1 MTLTPSLEFMLTVFL
16 IAAVISDLSDHR
28 IPNIITLLGALIGIG
43 GHLYLGGLDGAGFAL
58 GGFALGMAC
67 LLPFYV
73 LGGMGAG
80 DVKMMGAI
88 GAFVGPQAT
97 LLAVGVALVCG
108 ALGALALL
116 LFAAVSGHYW
126 PRGNAAGKQN
136 SATVATADGV
146 FSTAAARK
154 TLKTRFPYALALAT
168 GAVASLVYL
177 RF

>member
-1 MTLTPSLEFMLTVFL
+1 MALTPSLELMLVIFL
-16 IAAVISDLSDHR
+16 VAAVISDLSDHR
-28 IPNIITLLGALIGIG
+28 IPNMITLFAAVVGIG
-43 GHLYLGGLDGAGFAL
+43 SHLYISGPPGAGFAL
-58 GGFALGMAC
+58 GGLALGMAC
-67 LLPFYV
+67 LVPFYV

-116 LFAAVSGHYW
+116 LFAVVGGHYW
-126 PRGNAAGKQN
+126 PRGDAAGKGN
-136 SATVATADGV
+136 NATVATADGV
-146 FSTAAARK
+146 FGSTEARK
-154 TLKTRFPYALALAT
+154 ALKTRFPYALALAT

>member
-1 MTLTPSLEFMLTVFL
+1 MALTTSLETMLIILLLV
-16 IAAVISDLSDHR
+16 AVISDLSEHR
-28 IPNIITLLGALIGIG
+28 IPNMITLFGALIGIG
-43 GHLYLGGLDGAGFAL
+43 GHLYLGGLQGAAFAL

-88 GAFVGPQAT
+88 GAFVGPQAA

-108 ALGALALL
+108 ALGALVLL
-116 LFAAVSGHYW
+116 LFAAFSAQHGAHD
-126 PRGNAAGKQN
+126 GTAGKRN
-136 SATVATADGV
+136 NATVTTAGGA
-146 FSTAAARK
+146 FSGAAARR
-154 TLKTRFPYALALAT
+154 TLKTRFPYALALAA
-168 GAVASLVYL
+168 GAIASLVYL

>member
-1 MTLTPSLEFMLTVFL
+1 MLTVFL
-16 IAAVISDLSDHR
+16 LAAVISDLSDHR
-28 IPNIITLLGALIGIG
+28 IPNMLTLFAAVVGFG
-43 GHLYLGGLDGAGFAL
+43 GHLYLDGLQGAGFAL
-58 GGFALGMAC
+58 GGFALGLVC
-67 LLPFYV
+67 LMPFYL

-88 GAFVGPQAT
+88 GAFVGPQAA

-116 LFAAVSGHYW
+116 LFAAFSVQQKACDD
-126 PRGNAAGKQN
+126 AAAKPN
-136 SATVATADGV
+136 NATVATADGV
-146 FSTAAARK
+146 FSTAEARK

>member
-1 MTLTPSLEFMLTVFL
+1 MSLTPSFEMMLVIL
-16 IAAVISDLSDHR
+16 LLAAVISDLSEHR
-28 IPNIITLLGALIGIG
+28 IPNVITALGVVIGIG
-43 GHLYLGGLDGAGFAL
+43 GHFYLSGLQGAGFAL
-58 GGFALGMAC
+58 GGLALGMAC

-97 LLAVGVALVCG
+97 LLAVGIALVCG

-126 PRGNAAGKQN
+126 PRGDAAGKRN
-136 SATVATADGV
+136 HATMATADGV
-146 FSTAAARK
+146 FSTAEARK
-154 TLKTRFPYALALAT
+154 ALKTRFPYALALAT